1 MKNSKPLTRKASK
14 AFHPT
19 DIQVKRR
26 NTLHQEHINFDKI
39 KNDHEEF
46 LKNTEQ
52 IKLQTNIPSKK
63 KQKIK
68 SSKARKESEDMY
80 VGES

>member
-1 MKNSKPLTRKASK
+1 MNSKPLTRKASK
-14 AFHPT
+14 ALHPT

-63 KQKIK
+63 KQKVK
-68 SSKARKESEDMY
+68 SSKAWKESEDMY